1 MLQVTSSHL
10 VQMHEMLNKE
20 KWQLLSWLCFWS
32 RAAGRLFIMGISRL
46 LELRSGLNL
55 LIRLQEAARAL
66 AARAGE
72 AFLARALA
80 AFFPAASAGFFLFS
94 FSNYS
99 MNLHNFCELVECVF
113 VWNIGLDL
121 SKNMLS
127 GKGGKCFWEEG
138 MLSQTRHFLCCFIHV
153 SLSCKTDFQLF

>member
-1 MLQVTSSHL
+1 MVLTRAGTAAPVWTTVAVDMALAYTPATH
-10 VQMHEMLNKE
+10 K
-20 KWQLLSWLCFWS
+20 S
-32 RAAGRLFIMGISRL
+32 RS
-46 LELRSGLNL
+46 
-55 LIRLQEAARAL
+55 IRLQEAARVL